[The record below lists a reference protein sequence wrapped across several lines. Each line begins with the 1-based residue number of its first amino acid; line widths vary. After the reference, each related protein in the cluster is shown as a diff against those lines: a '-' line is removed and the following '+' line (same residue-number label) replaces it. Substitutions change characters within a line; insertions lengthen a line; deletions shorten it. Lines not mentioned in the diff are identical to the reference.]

1 MTDNFNERLQ
11 TMKPIAQLVGVA
23 GTVLLGLFGAT
34 SFGQTPLT
42 YRYLCQSIGTGPQEP
57 LGDRDGHNISV
68 YSYSCRVEGGPLD
81 GGVVTGNA
89 IYEWNQTIAAGLTGN
104 GVVRKPGAVAVF
116 ELSDFKNALTVVDGK
131 VTGFSAAGH
140 GTYKLAT
147 GTAVSLAGRTY
158 TYTGRP
164 NGPGQFAVDIKVD

>member
-1 MTDNFNERLQ
+1 MQ
-11 TMKPIAQLVGVA
+11 TMKQIAQLLGVA
-23 GTVLLGLFGAT
+23 GTVFLGIFGLT
-34 SFGQTPLT
+34 SFAQTPLT

-89 IYEWNQTIAAGLTGN
+89 IYEWDKTNAVGLTGN
-104 GVVRKPGAVAVF
+104 GVVRKPGAAAVF
-116 ELSDFKNALTVVDGK
+116 QLSDFKNALTVVDGK
-131 VTGFSAAGH
+131 VTGFLAAGH

-147 GTAVSLAGRTY
+147 GTAAPLAGKTY